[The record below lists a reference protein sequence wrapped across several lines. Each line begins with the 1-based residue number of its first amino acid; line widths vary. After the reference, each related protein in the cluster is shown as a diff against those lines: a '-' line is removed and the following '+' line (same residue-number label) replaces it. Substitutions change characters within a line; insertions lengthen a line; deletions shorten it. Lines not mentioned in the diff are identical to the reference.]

1 MKMRKYFVM
10 ALVALGATAAF
21 SSCQKDEK
29 AYDAPKVEFRDANN
43 TVIKEFNQ
51 ASFGAKKEITVVV
64 TLGDP
69 KEVTLKKLEVSVVA
83 DNSTIKK
90 PYTVSTIKGNA
101 GDVKDKLVGTVK
113 LEDLQIAEGDY
124 AKSGLKIVA
133 VATDSRA
140 KETKV
145 ECVYKKAGETGG
157 ETKTGTPMGQEIE
170 GFINHAWGLGDGAF
184 SFSKK
189 DGVSLK
195 DGADADKEFV
205 NESPKGADFKADFTS
220 NTKLKFVKVNGKL
233 NYAKATVEEVSAVL
247 HKETLGDAIKDLQEN
262 DLFIVSN
269 DKKEKFYLVQVK
281 KIKSG
286 ADKVYYDKK
295 EKKEKTSTAD
305 NGRGYMLFNYKP
317 NK

>member
-1 MKMRKYFVM
+1 MKMRKYFAM

-21 SSCQKDEK
+21 SSCQKDDK
-29 AYDAPKVEFRDANN
+29 TYSDPKIEFRDANN
-43 TVIKEFNQ
+43 KVITEFTKEN
-51 ASFGAKKEITVVV
+51 AEIKVLV

-69 KEVTLKKLEVSVVA
+69 SLKIKKCEAKVLKADGVVNPDLKLNFKPVSGGADDGKFEAKFTFADTKIVGGEKDPVEVKVEVTDSQNKLTRGELKYK
-83 DNSTIKK
+83 
-90 PYTVSTIKGNA
+90 
-101 GDVKDKLVGTVK
+101 
-113 LEDLQIAEGDY
+113 
-124 AKSGLKIVA
+124 AK
-133 VATDSRA
+133 
-140 KETKV
+140 
-145 ECVYKKAGETGG
+145 GG
-157 ETKTGTPMGQEIE
+157 ETQTGTPMGQEIE

-205 NESPKGADFKADFTS
+205 NESPKGADFRADFTS

>member
-21 SSCQKDEK
+21 SSCQKDPK

-157 ETKTGTPMGQEIE
+157 ETTTGTPMGKEVE
-170 GFINHAWGLGDGAF
+170 GYVNHANGSGDGAF

-189 DGVSLK
+189 QGVSLTK
-195 DGADADKEFV
+195 GAAEDKEFV
-205 NESPKGADFKADFTS
+205 NESS
-220 NTKLKFVKVNGKL
+220 NTDFEAKFGSETGFKFVKVNGKVD
-233 NYAKATVEEVSAVL
+233 YANATVEAVSAAV
-247 HKETLGDAIKDLQEN
+247 KEGPLSDKVEGLAVN
-262 DLFIVSN
+262 DLFVAC
-269 DKKEKFYLVQVK
+269 DKNNQNFYLVQVK
-281 KIKSG
+281 KIQTGKF
-286 ADKVYYDKK
+286 YYDKE
-295 EKKEKTSTAD
+295 EKASSAQ
-305 NGRGYMLFNYKP
+305 NGWGYMLFNYKP
-317 NK
+317 SK

>member
-21 SSCQKDEK
+21 SSCQKDPK
-29 AYDAPKVEFRDANN
+29 AYDALKVEFRDANN
-43 TVIKEFNQ
+43 AVIKEFNQ

-64 TLGDP
+64 TLGDS
-69 KEVTLKKLEVSVVA
+69 KEVTLKKLEVSVVT

-101 GDVKDKLVGTVK
+101 GDVKDKQVGTVK
-113 LEDLQIAEGDY
+113 LADLQIAEGDY

-157 ETKTGTPMGQEIE
+157 ETPAAAVEMKGWVNNNLGKADGGFSFIVKKSVKSDDKTADLVNDSEAGKGIAGKLKSNTELQFAHVESAEVDYSKATKELVAQAADGKTFEATIDGLKANSLFIAKDKTGTTFYLFKVTEI
-170 GFINHAWGLGDGAF
+170 GA
-184 SFSKK
+184 
-189 DGVSLK
+189 
-195 DGADADKEFV
+195 
-205 NESPKGADFKADFTS
+205 
-220 NTKLKFVKVNGKL
+220 
-233 NYAKATVEEVSAVL
+233 
-247 HKETLGDAIKDLQEN
+247 
-262 DLFIVSN
+262 N
-269 DKKEKFYLVQVK
+269 DKDYDGTNAVPT
-281 KIKSG
+281 KS
-286 ADKVYYDKK
+286 
-295 EKKEKTSTAD
+295 T
-305 NGRGYMLFNYKP
+305 NGNGGYMIFGYKS

>member
-21 SSCQKDEK
+21 SSCQKDPK

-43 TVIKEFNQ
+43 AVIKEFNQ

-64 TLGDP
+64 TLGDS
-69 KEVTLKKLEVSVVA
+69 KEVTLKKLEVSVVT

-133 VATDSRA
+133 EATDSRNKLT
-140 KETKV
+140 KEY
-145 ECVYKKAGETGG
+145 CVYKAKGG
-157 ETKTGTPMGQEIE
+157 ETQTGTPMGKEVAAY
-170 GFINHAWGLGDGAF
+170 INHAKGSGDGAF

-189 DGVSLK
+189 QGVSLTT
-195 DGADADKEFV
+195 GAAADMEFV
-205 NESPKGADFKADFTS
+205 NESTGTDFEAKFSSKTRF
-220 NTKLKFVKVNGKL
+220 KFVKVNGKID
-233 NYAKATVEEVSAVL
+233 YANATVEAVSAAVNEGPL
-247 HKETLGDAIKDLQEN
+247 SDKVEDLVVN
-262 DLFIVSN
+262 DLFVACDEN
-269 DKKEKFYLVQVK
+269 KENFYLVQVK
-281 KIKSG
+281 KIQTGKF
-286 ADKVYYDKK
+286 YYDKE
-295 EKKEKTSTAD
+295 EKASSAK
-305 NGRGYMLFNYKP
+305 NGWGYMLFNYKP
-317 NK
+317 SK

>member
-83 DNSTIKK
+83 DGATIKK

-101 GDVKDKLVGTVK
+101 GDVKDKRVGTVK

-145 ECVYKKAGETGG
+145 ECVYKKAGESGG
-157 ETKTGTPMGQEIE
+157 ETKTGTPMGKENM
-170 GFINHAWGLGDGAF
+170 GAYVNHAFGEGTGAY
-184 SFSKK
+184 SFSGKK
-189 DGVSLK
+189 AVTALDEGGTDREIVNLSVSGGPFVHK
-195 DGADADKEFV
+195 FGSKAEF
-205 NESPKGADFKADFTS
+205 T
-220 NTKLKFVKVNGKL
+220 FVKL
-233 NYAKATVEEVSAVL
+233 NSGDVDYATATVEKVGALIKGATADIELAKGDMFIAVA
-247 HKETLGDAIKDLQEN
+247 KGGKT
-262 DLFIVSN
+262 
-269 DKKEKFYLVQVK
+269 FYLAKVTELKDDGYYVDGAEKAAAQTAK
-281 KIKSG
+281 GKGYILFSYKS
-286 ADKVYYDKK
+286 
-295 EKKEKTSTAD
+295 
-305 NGRGYMLFNYKP
+305 NM
-317 NK
+317 